1 MFPSKKHRMHTLKCC
16 KQHKN
21 LCYIISIMVAVLVV
35 ACLFLADRLI
45 IFRLLLRISV
55 LPDRHQQNKVC
66 LSGFSTILRIGSI
79 SSYS

>member
-1 MFPSKKHRMHTLKCC
+1 MFPSKKNIECTPSSAANGTKPCATLSQNDCR
-16 KQHKN
+16 
-21 LCYIISIMVAVLVV
+21 ISCRLP
-35 ACLFLADRLI
+35 CWADRLI

-66 LSGFSTILRIGSI
+66 LSGFSTILRIGCI